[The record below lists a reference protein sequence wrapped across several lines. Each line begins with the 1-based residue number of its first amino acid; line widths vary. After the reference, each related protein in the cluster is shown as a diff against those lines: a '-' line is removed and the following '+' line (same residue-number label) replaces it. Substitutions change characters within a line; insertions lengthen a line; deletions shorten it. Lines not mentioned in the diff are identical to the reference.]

1 MIEQL
6 RELRDRFGYDVY
18 AIVITEDC
26 DFTRR
31 LRAAG
36 VKCIPFEFGYRTLKD
51 MALLPLT
58 IYRTAQLFRR
68 ERFDVLQ
75 SHLFGAMVVGRIA
88 AWLAD
93 VPLRLAMIASPFHL
107 EAHTSRYIDQATVWM
122 ETGVIA
128 SCKKTVKLY
137 EEFGVP
143 PKKIS
148 LIYYG
153 PDERNFDPERT
164 PTVDIRAE
172 FGWPQGTPVIS
183 LVAYFYP
190 ELPKS
195 RWIPRIAFN
204 RAIKG
209 HEDFIGAAQIILRQ
223 LPEAKFLLVGG
234 GFGEDGE
241 KYRQKIIALVNQL
254 GLEEKIVFTGHRT
267 DVNGILRGVNVAVQ
281 APIIENLGGT
291 VEALLM
297 QRPLVA
303 TRVGGIPDSVR
314 DGETGIL
321 VSPAD
326 AEDLARGILLMLRR
340 HPEAEQMAQNG
351 RRLMLER
358 FSLSRTVSDL
368 HNLYQKQLGKK
379 RRRGYSLPVSLYRQ
393 LLVLPVYAYL
403 GIRVIFVDYILH
415 IYSPIYTRL
424 YLARTRDL
432 FLTLYY
438 RVRGI
443 VSRVRNLL
451 FTLFP
456 KFAAGRSL
464 RRSASSLSKTA
475 SRKKRIGD

>member
-1 MIEQL
+1 MKQLKVCHICAALVGATWMIEQL

-26 DFTRR
+26 DFARR

-36 VKCIPFEFGYRTLKD
+36 IKCIPFDFCYRTLKD

-58 IYRTAQLFRR
+58 IYRTARLFRR
-68 ERFDVLQ
+68 ERFDVVQ
-75 SHLFGAMVVGRIA
+75 THLFGAMIVGRVA
-88 AWLAD
+88 GWLAD
-93 VPLRLAMIASPFHL
+93 VPVRLAMIASPFHL
-107 EAHTSRYIDQATVWM
+107 EAHTSRYVDQATVWM

-128 SCKKTVKLY
+128 SCEKTVKLY
-137 EEFGVP
+137 KEIGTA

-153 PDERNFDPERT
+153 PDERKFDPKEI
-164 PTVDIRAE
+164 PAVDLRAE
-172 FGWPQGTPVIS
+172 LGWSEDTPIIS

-195 RWIPRIAFN
+195 RWIPKIAFD

-209 HEDFIGAAQIILRQ
+209 HEDFIEAAQIVLREF
-223 LPEAKFLLVGG
+223 PEAKFLFVGG
-234 GFGEDGE
+234 GFGEEGE
-241 KYRQKIIALVNQL
+241 KYRQKIIALVNSL
-254 GLEEKIVFTGHRT
+254 GLEEKIIFTGHRT
-267 DVNGILRGVNVAVQ
+267 DVNGILLSVNVAVQ
-281 APIIENLGGT
+281 APILENLGGT

-340 HPEAEQMAQNG
+340 PQEAERMAQNG

-358 FSLSRTVSDL
+358 FTLSRTASDL
-368 HNLYQKQLGKK
+368 HELYQKQLGKK
-379 RRRGYSLPVSLYRQ
+379 RRRGYSLLVSSYRQ
-393 LLVLPVYAYL
+393 LMALPVYA
-403 GIRVIFVDYILH
+403 
-415 IYSPIYTRL
+415 
-424 YLARTRDL
+424 
-432 FLTLYY
+432 
-438 RVRGI
+438 
-443 VSRVRNLL
+443 
-451 FTLFP
+451 
-456 KFAAGRSL
+456 
-464 RRSASSLSKTA
+464 
-475 SRKKRIGD
+475 